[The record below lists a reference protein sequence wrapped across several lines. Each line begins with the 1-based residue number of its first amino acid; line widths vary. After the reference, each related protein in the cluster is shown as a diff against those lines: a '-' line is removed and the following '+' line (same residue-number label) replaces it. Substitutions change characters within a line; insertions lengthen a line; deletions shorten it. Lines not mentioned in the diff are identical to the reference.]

1 MGSILW
7 RRGGSWVLF
16 CAVMGGPRFYSA
28 PSWGFLGSILR
39 RRGGFWVLFC
49 AVVGGSGFY
58 SAPSWGVLGSIL
70 GPGFYSAP

>member
-28 PSWGFLGSILR
+28 PSWGLLGSILR
-39 RRGGFWVLFC
+39 RRGGFWVLF
-49 AVVGGSGFY
+49 
-58 SAPSWGVLGSIL
+58 WVLGSIL
-70 GPGFYSAP
+70 RRNGRS